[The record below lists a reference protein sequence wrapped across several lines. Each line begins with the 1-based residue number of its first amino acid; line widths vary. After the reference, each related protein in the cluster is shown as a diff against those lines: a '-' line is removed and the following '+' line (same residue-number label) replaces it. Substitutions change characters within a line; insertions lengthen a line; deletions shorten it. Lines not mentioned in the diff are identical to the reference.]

1 MLTTQ
6 ILTPRQLFQK
16 DVHYTIPE
24 FQRPYVWSQEEQW
37 EPLWS
42 DLQNVAEDYLEQRA
56 ETADAVEAQAKT
68 KPHFL
73 GAIVMQQVPTPAK
86 DIERREVIDG
96 QQRITTIQLLLDAA
110 QEVLQ
115 DLKVRPAA
123 RRLEKYVLNDKD
135 LVEDAPEQRFKLS
148 PTRGDRESFR
158 HAMDNGLA
166 ASDFKD
172 ALIVQ
177 AHEFFK
183 GQVKQ
188 WLEKGPAPA
197 EQMVEALETAVTS
210 MFEMVVIDLGL
221 EDDANIIFE
230 TLNARGTPLEQSDLI
245 KNYVLSQL
253 PRNDPQGP
261 LMWEGL
267 DDPWWRET
275 VRQGRLTRLRLDML
289 LNFWLAMR
297 TGKEITAP
305 NVFQEFRKEYPD
317 DIDIF
322 PVMADVQKDLGNY
335 RVFVEGPRS
344 VDIETFYYRMDVMQV
359 GVFTPAILLLL
370 SADIDSQVRAF
381 NALESFLVR
390 RMVRRQTTKDYNGLA
405 LQLAN
410 RLRTGGLANAARTV
424 IGYLREQEA
433 DAREWP
439 TDSAVSESFSSLPL
453 YRLLTRGRLRLVL
466 EGIEM
471 TLRKETGVEQI
482 EPPKNLTIEHF
493 LPIDWQ
499 EHWPL
504 TSNYDS
510 EERNRILHTIGN
522 LTLLDQ
528 GRNSKL
534 SNRAWDE
541 KKGELQDSV
550 MQLTRGVLNKAE
562 WSEDKITERGRQL
575 ADAFAKHWPGP
586 QSRVWD

>member
-6 ILTPRQLFQK
+6 ILTPKQLFQK

-24 FQRPYVWSQEEQW
+24 FQRPYVWSQDEQW

-42 DLQNVAEDYLEQRA
+42 DLQNVAENYLEQRS

-68 KPHFL
+68 KAHFL

-96 QQRITTIQLLLDAA
+96 QQRVTTIQLLLDAT

-115 DLKVRPAA
+115 DLGLRPAA
-123 RRLEKYVLNDKD
+123 RRLAKYVLNDAE
-135 LVEDAPEQRFKLS
+135 LVEDAPEQEFKLS
-148 PTRGDRESFR
+148 PTRGDREAFK
-158 HAMDNGLA
+158 HAMHNGLDV
-166 ASDFKD
+166 SDFED
-172 ALIVQ
+172 SLIVK

-188 WLEKGPAPA
+188 WLEKGTSSAD
-197 EQMVEALETAVTS
+197 EMVEALETAVTS

-245 KNYVLSQL
+245 KNYVLSRL
-253 PRNDPQGP
+253 PRNDPRGP
-261 LMWEGL
+261 RMWESL

-275 VRQGRLTRLRLDML
+275 VRQGRLNRRRLDML
-289 LNFWLAMR
+289 LNFWLSMR

-305 NVFQEFRKEYPD
+305 NVFQEFREYSVGV
-317 DIDIF
+317 DIASI
-322 PVMADVQKDLGNY
+322 MADVQRDLGNY
-335 RVFVEGPRS
+335 RGFDEGPRA
-344 VDIETFYYRMDVMQV
+344 VDIEPFYYRMNVMQV

-405 LQLAN
+405 LQLAG
-410 RLRTGGLANAARTV
+410 RLRNGGLANAARTV
-424 IGYLREQEA
+424 IDCLREQEA

-439 TDSAVSESFSSLPL
+439 KDDAVSQSFSSLPL

-471 TLRKETGVEQI
+471 TLREETGVEQI

-493 LPIDWQ
+493 LPVDWQ

-504 TSNYDS
+504 TGEYDI
-510 EERNRILHTIGN
+510 EQRNSLLHSIGN

-534 SNRAWDE
+534 SNKAWSE

-550 MQLTRGVLNKAE
+550 MQLTRGVLSQTE
-562 WSEDKITERGRQL
+562 WHEDKIIERGRHL
-575 ADAFAKHWPGP
+575 ADAFAKCWPGP
-586 QSRVWD
+586 QSPMWDA